1 MLSEMIL
8 SPKKFS
14 SHFLILF
21 LALLCACAAKEKDEK
36 PAAKKRTVPVR
47 VAQVLEKT
55 VPVEI
60 RAIGNVE
67 AYTTVAVKPRV
78 GGMIVRQ
85 FIRDGQDVEKGDP
98 LFSIDPR
105 PFEIALKEAQ
115 ARLEK
120 DAALIRKAEAD
131 VARYKKLIEKDAVT
145 QEQYDQMHANLSAL
159 RATVR
164 LDEAGVENA
173 RLELDY
179 VAIKSPVSGK
189 AGAVLVHE
197 GNIIKENDD
206 RSLVIINQIQ
216 PVYVS
221 FSVPEQ
227 HLSAILDYMAE
238 SKPHVSAFVSEDE
251 TSRENGELAAV
262 DNTVDKA
269 TGTVRLKGL
278 FANADNLLW
287 PGQFVRVILK
297 LTDIQ
302 GARVAPSQAVQTG
315 IEGQYVYV
323 VKSDSTVEMR
333 TVSVGRIIDKE
344 TVIEK
349 GVSAGETL
357 VTDGHILLTPGAK
370 VEVKEAR
377 SEK

>member
-1 MLSEMIL
+1 M
-8 SPKKFS
+8 
-14 SHFLILF
+14 
-21 LALLCACAAKEKDEK
+21 
-36 PAAKKRTVPVR
+36 
-47 VAQVLEKT
+47 
-55 VPVEI
+55 
-60 RAIGNVE
+60 
-67 AYTTVAVKPRV
+67 
-78 GGMIVRQ
+78 
-85 FIRDGQDVEKGDP
+85 
-98 LFSIDPR
+98 
-105 PFEIALKEAQ
+105 
-115 ARLEK
+115 
-120 DAALIRKAEAD
+120 
-131 VARYKKLIEKDAVT
+131 
-145 QEQYDQMHANLSAL
+145 
-159 RATVR
+159 
-164 LDEAGVENA
+164 
-173 RLELDY
+173 
-179 VAIKSPVSGK
+179 
-189 AGAVLVHE
+189 HE

-302 GARVAPSQAVQTG
+302 GARVAPSHAVQTG